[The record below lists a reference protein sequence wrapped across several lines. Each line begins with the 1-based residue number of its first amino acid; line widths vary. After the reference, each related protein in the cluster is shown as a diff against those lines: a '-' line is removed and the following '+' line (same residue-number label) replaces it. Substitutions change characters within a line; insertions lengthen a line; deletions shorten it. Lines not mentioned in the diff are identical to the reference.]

1 MRFQARAI
9 NENVYRAI
17 SRARLPPVS
26 FQGRGPT
33 RQSRVIGNL
42 NVELEK
48 PGDGA
53 KEAFGL
59 PQGQTIDRSD
69 GQSSLNGRV

>member
-1 MRFQARAI
+1 
-9 NENVYRAI
+9 
-17 SRARLPPVS
+17 
-26 FQGRGPT
+26 
-33 RQSRVIGNL
+33 VIGNL

-59 PQGQTIDRSD
+59 PQGQTVDRSD
-69 GQSSLNGRV
+69 GQSSLNGGV